1 MTRLS
6 SLQKFAWTAVVV
18 AAIAAA
24 SLPVPASAQDDANDP
39 LNPLDRPG
47 NTDIPSYYSLLD
59 FNLTSPSTWATA
71 VGGFANPGVYT
82 MLPGGEG
89 QFFWT
94 DQNQDVLTDWRNWG
108 LFLGG
113 ENIGFG
119 TVYNRVPNPVGEG
132 VISVTDYRLALS
144 AGNKTASLGFA
155 FGWSGKDG
163 DLLGRTRV
171 VQVGTVQRWTKYL
184 SFGLAG
190 IFSTEIRDQSGLFDV
205 GVRPLGSE
213 LLSIFGDL
221 ELPRG
226 VSLKN
231 APWSLGA
238 MVEWPAGLRLIGRYY
253 ENETWDIAVAYA
265 FGGGMGTGHV
275 GLSAQPKFNT
285 DSEVAYTNWGFRMGY
300 PERGFIGQHFQK
312 DRNYLSMQL
321 KGPVVHTRYK
331 YFDSGHLLSGII
343 KSLEDAKNDPRVKGV
358 ALNLSGVTISRGN
371 AWEIREKLAE
381 LRENGKHVV
390 VYVDVAGSTEYHLAS
405 VADRVVMDPE
415 GMMLLPGYVLGRT
428 YMAGTLEK
436 IGIGFDEWRFLK
448 YKSAAETFSRKSMSE
463 ADREQR
469 QALVD
474 GYYETLRAEVCA
486 SRGVS
491 TAEFDRWVDE
501 ETIILPADAKDAGM
515 IDAVARWDDIQEV
528 VTDLEGAPKRFV
540 GHGSLA
546 GQYYKSRRWG
556 EPPRIA
562 VVYAIGSCSMDSGI
576 RARQLEKLLL
586 ALAKSPS
593 VKGVVLRVNSPG
605 GSALASDLVA
615 EAIKKCADRKPV
627 IVSQGDVAASGGY
640 WISMYADRILAQP
653 TTITGSIGVIGGW
666 IWNDGLAEK
675 MGLSA
680 DWVQRGKHADLFFGP
695 GIPFSGVGIPHRPMT
710 EDERERV
717 MERMTALYDGFVAKV
732 AEGRKM
738 STESVAEIA
747 QGRVWTGTAGEQNG
761 LIDAVG
767 GLDDAI
773 KIAREMAGIDPDEE
787 VKLLDLSIKGLF
799 DFGGFSPSPI
809 GFAFNMP
816 WPWPWGW
823 GGLEAGSDVDE
834 KTALMDE
841 FFDDYEMIYLRQI
854 VEHNG
859 RALCLIPPDFL
870 PQEARA
876 VTGAPDWP
884 QVR

>member
-1 MTRLS
+1 MIRNSCMRKPLWI
-6 SLQKFAWTAVVV
+6 LVAVVV
-18 AAIAAA
+18 GNLVLAM
-24 SLPVPASAQDDANDP
+24 PAWAQTDTDDP

-47 NTDIPSYYSLLD
+47 NSNIPPYYSLVD
-59 FNLTSPSTWATA
+59 YNLTSPSTWATA
-71 VGGFANPGVYT
+71 VGGFANPGVYQ

-94 DQNQDVLTDWRNWG
+94 DQNQDILSGWRNWG

-132 VISVTDYRLALS
+132 EIGVTDYRLALS
-144 AGNKTASLGFA
+144 AGNKTASLGAA

-171 VQVGTVQRWTKYL
+171 IQLGTVQRWSKYV

-190 IFSTEIRDQSGLFDV
+190 IFSTEQRDQGGLFDL
-205 GVRPLGSE
+205 GIRPLGNQV
-213 LLSIFGDL
+213 LSLFGDL

-226 VSLKN
+226 VSLQD

-253 ENETWDIAVAYA
+253 ENETWGLAIAYA
-265 FGGGMGTGHV
+265 FGGAMNTGQF
-275 GLSAQPKFNT
+275 GLSAQPRFDADNK
-285 DSEVAYTNWGFRMGY
+285 VAYTNWGFRLGY
-300 PERGFIGQHFQK
+300 PERGFIGEYFQK
-312 DRNYLSMQL
+312 DRYYLSMEL

-331 YFDSGHLLSGII
+331 YFDRGQLLMGII
-343 KSLEDAKNDPRVKGV
+343 KSLDDANNDPRVKGV
-358 ALNLSGVTISRGN
+358 ALNLSGVMISRGN
-371 AWEIREKLAE
+371 AWEIRDKLSQ
-381 LRENGKHVV
+381 LQENGKHVV
-390 VYVDVAGSTEYHLAS
+390 VYFDAAGMTEYHLAS

-415 GMMLLPGYVLGRT
+415 GMMILPGYVLGRT

-448 YKSAAETFSRKSMSE
+448 YKSAAEALSRKSMSE

-474 GYYETLRAEVCA
+474 GYYDTMSADVCA
-486 SRGVS
+486 SRGIS
-491 TAEFDRWVDE
+491 PDAFDRWVDD
-501 ETIILPADAKDAGM
+501 ETLIMAQAARDAGM
-515 IDAVARWDDIQEV
+515 IDAIARWEDIQDV
-528 VTDLEGAPKRFV
+528 ISDLEGDPKGLVKR
-540 GHGSLA
+540 GSLA

-562 VVYAIGSCSMDSGI
+562 IVYAIGSCSMDSGI

-586 ALAKSPS
+586 SLARNPS
-593 VKGVVLRVNSPG
+593 VEAVVFRVNSPG
-605 GSALASDLVA
+605 GSALASDYVA
-615 EAIKKCADRKPV
+615 EAMKKCSQNKPV

-640 WISMYADRILAQP
+640 WISMYGDEILAQP

-666 IWNDGLAEK
+666 IWDDGISEK
-675 MGLSA
+675 LGLDA

-695 GIPFSGVGIPHRPMT
+695 GIPFSGAGIPHRPMT
-710 EDERERV
+710 EGERERV
-717 MERMTALYDGFVAKV
+717 IGELRTAYEGFVGKV
-732 AEGRKM
+732 AEGRGM
-738 STESVAEIA
+738 SKEAVEELA
-747 QGRVWTGTAGEQNG
+747 QGRVWTGNAGKENG

-767 GLDDAI
+767 GLDAAI
-773 KIAREMAGIDPDEE
+773 ALAREKAGIEPDEE
-787 VKLLDLSIKGLF
+787 VKLLDFSLKGWFNL
-799 DFGGFSPSPI
+799 GGFSPNP
-809 GFAFNMP
+809 FAWAFQPP
-816 WPWPWGW
+816 WPWSWFRGA
-823 GGLEAGSDVDE
+823 AGSESDVDE
-834 KTALMDE
+834 KTALLDE
-841 FFDDYEMIYLRQI
+841 FYDDYEMVYLRQI
-854 VEHNG
+854 VQHNG

-870 PQEARA
+870 PVDARPA
-876 VTGAPDWP
+876 TSAPLWP